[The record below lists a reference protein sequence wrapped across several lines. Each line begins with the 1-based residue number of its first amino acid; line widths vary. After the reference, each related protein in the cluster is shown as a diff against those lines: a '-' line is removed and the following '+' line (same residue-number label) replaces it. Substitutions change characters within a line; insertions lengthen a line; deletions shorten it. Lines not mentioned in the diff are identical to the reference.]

1 MGEAVAEGECA
12 MASSTE
18 NVKLGVCNVL
28 FDGID
33 LGFTKG
39 GVEVEVATS
48 TKEITVDQFG
58 ETPIGEIIMGR
69 TVSAKVPL
77 AETTLDNLVAIMPGS
92 ELISDG
98 AKAVGTVTFATAA
111 PVNTDSI
118 SIAGAV
124 FTFKTTPVG
133 PNDMAIPASIGAAA
147 SSLAA
152 KINANAI
159 PYVASALAGVVT
171 VTAKNRGVSGN
182 GVITKTVATPANV
195 TVVNLAGGVDA
206 TKAQVK
212 VSNGVNTNLL
222 ALAKT
227 LVLRPKGTAGEDDFT
242 IHRAMC
248 PGALNFA
255 YQFDNERVF
264 SAAFKGYAL
273 DDGQLFALGDV
284 TATG

>member
-1 MGEAVAEGECA
+1 

-28 FDGID
+28 FDGVD

-48 TKEITVDQFG
+48 TKEITVDQMG
-58 ETPIGEIIMGR
+58 ETPIGEVIMGR
-69 TVSAKVPL
+69 TVSANVPL

-98 AKAVGTVTFATAA
+98 AYATGTVTFSTAA
-111 PVNTDSI
+111 PVDGDKITL
-118 SIAGAV
+118 AGV
-124 FTFKTTPVG
+124 DFTFKTTPVG
-133 PNDMAIPASIGAAA
+133 QNDMAIPATIGAAA
-147 SSLAA
+147 TALAA

-159 PYVASALAGVVT
+159 NFTATVVNAVVT
-171 VTAKNRGVSGN
+171 IKAKNRGVDG
-182 GVITKTVATPANV
+182 NV
-195 TVVNLAGGVDA
+195 TVSKTAVTAANITTTNLTGGVNA

-212 VSNGVNTNLL
+212 VSNGVNINLL
-222 ALAKT
+222 KLAKT
-227 LVLRPKGTAGEDDFT
+227 LVLRPKGTSGEDDFT
-242 IHRAMC
+242 IHKAMC

-273 DDGQLFALGDV
+273 DSGQLFSLGDV
-284 TATG
+284 TATA

>member
-1 MGEAVAEGECA
+1 

-28 FDGID
+28 FDGVD

-48 TKEITVDQFG
+48 TKEITVDQMG
-58 ETPIGEIIMGR
+58 ETPIGEVIMGR
-69 TVSAKVPL
+69 TVSANVPL

-98 AKAVGTVTFATAA
+98 AKASGTVTFSTAA
-111 PVNTDSI
+111 PVDGDKITL
-118 SIAGAV
+118 AGV
-124 FTFKTTPVG
+124 DYTFKTAPVG
-133 PNDMAIPASIGAAA
+133 NNEMAVPSTIAAA
-147 SSLAA
+147 AAALTA
-152 KINANAI
+152 KINANG
-159 PYVASALAGVVT
+159 VNFTASAVGPVVT
-171 VTAKNRGVSGN
+171 VRAKNRGVDGN
-182 GVITKTVATPANV
+182 VAITKTAATPANI
-195 TVVNLAGGVDA
+195 TTTNLTGGVDA

-212 VSNGVNTNLL
+212 VTNGVNINLL
-222 ALAKT
+222 KLAKT
-227 LVLRPKGTAGEDDFT
+227 LVLRPKGTNGEDDFT

-273 DDGQLFALGDV
+273 DNGQLFSLGDV
-284 TATG
+284 TATA

>member
-1 MGEAVAEGECA
+1 MA
-12 MASSTE
+12 ASSTE

-48 TKEITVDQFG
+48 THEITVDQLG
-58 ETPIGEIIMGR
+58 ETPIDEIITGR
-69 TVSAKVPL
+69 TVQATVPL

-98 AKAVGTVTFATAA
+98 VKATGSVTFSTAA
-111 PVNTDSI
+111 PVNGDKITIDSTD
-118 SIAGAV
+118 
-124 FTFKTTPVG
+124 FTFKTVPTTST
-133 PNDMAIPASIGAAA
+133 DMAVPSTIAGAAA
-147 SSLAA
+147 ALAA
-152 KINANAI
+152 AINASVIPFVATANA
-159 PYVASALAGVVT
+159 AVVT
-171 VTAKNRGVSGN
+171 IKAKNRGTAGN
-182 GVITKTVATPANV
+182 VTVAKTVATAANV
-195 TVVNLAGGVDA
+195 ATTNLTGGVDS

-212 VSNGVNTNLL
+212 VSTGVNTSLL
-222 ALAKT
+222 KLAKT
-227 LVLRPKGTAGEDDFT
+227 LVLRPKGTTGEDDFT

-264 SAAFKGYAL
+264 NSVFKGYAGS
-273 DDGQLFALGDV
+273 DGSLFAVGDV
-284 TATG
+284 SA

>member
-1 MGEAVAEGECA
+1 
-12 MASSTE
+12 MASTE

-28 FDGID
+28 FDGVD

-39 GVEVEVATS
+39 GVEVEVSTS
-48 TKEITVDQFG
+48 TKEITVDQMG

-69 TVSAKVPL
+69 TVSATVPL

-98 AKAVGTVTFATAA
+98 SKASGTVTFSTAA
-111 PVNTDSI
+111 PVDGDKITL
-118 SIAGAV
+118 AGV
-124 FTFKTTPVG
+124 DFTFKTTPVG
-133 PNDMAIPASIGAAA
+133 INDMAIPSTIAGAATA
-147 SSLAA
+147 LAA
-152 KINANAI
+152 KINANGVSFTAT
-159 PYVASALAGVVT
+159 AAGAVVT
-171 VTAKNRGVSGN
+171 IRAKDRGTAGNVTVS
-182 GVITKTVATPANV
+182 KTAATPANI
-195 TVVNLAGGVDA
+195 TTTNLTGGVDV

-212 VSNGVNTNLL
+212 VSNGVNINLL
-222 ALAKT
+222 KLAKT
-227 LVLRPKGTAGEDDFT
+227 LVLRPKGTNGEDDFT

-273 DDGQLFALGDV
+273 DNGDLFSLGDV
-284 TATG
+284 TATA